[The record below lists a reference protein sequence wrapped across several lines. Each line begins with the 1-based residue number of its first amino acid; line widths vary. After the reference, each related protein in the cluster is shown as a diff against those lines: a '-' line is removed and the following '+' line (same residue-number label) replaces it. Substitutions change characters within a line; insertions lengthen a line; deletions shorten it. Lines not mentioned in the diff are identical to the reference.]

1 MDKKGILLRV
11 VEKIKKN
18 YQPQKIIVFGSYAW
32 GRPTKDSD
40 IDLFIIKRT
49 KKNHRERA
57 LQIRRLLREEN
68 ALVGMD
74 LLVYTP
80 EEFAK
85 RIEIGDSFLSEI
97 LKKGKVLYG

>member
-1 MDKKGILLRV
+1 MG
-11 VEKIKKN
+11 E
-18 YQPQKIIVFGSYAW
+18 
-32 GRPTKDSD
+32 RPTKDSD

-74 LLVYTP
+74 IIVYTP
-80 EEFAK
+80 EEFAE
-85 RIEIGDSFLSEI
+85 RIGIGVSFLSKI
-97 LKKGKVLYG
+97 LRKEAV